1 MKVSE
6 MKARLSAHGVE
17 DGDLYTHGSLG
28 GGEIDGIEQVD
39 GKWFTYFSE
48 RGRKRNYREWPS
60 EEEAVA
66 YIYER
71 AERLARRL
79 GLWKG

>member
-1 MKVSE
+1 MGLPFYPLCHSHTKFRTLPSIW
-6 MKARLSAHGVE
+6 
-17 DGDLYTHGSLG
+17 
-28 GGEIDGIEQVD
+28 IDVQAVFWWCIEQVD